1 MMAVMVVPFGRLNS
15 ASTTAC
21 LDLPV
26 LEWTTRFGFFA
37 LDRLFAPDRGFALA
51 RPLLLVM
58 SVPLNGSRR
67 TIAPHHHNP
76 AEADRRWRGRGALS
90 LDLEPIS
97 IGPPLATTERRTI
110 GHG

>member
-15 ASTTAC
+15 ASTAAR
-21 LDLPV
+21 LDLGA
-26 LEWTTRFGFFA
+26 LEWTMGFARFTF
-37 LDRLFAPDRGFALA
+37 DRRFVPDRGFALA

-76 AEADRRWRGRGALS
+76 AEADRRWRGEEL
-90 LDLEPIS
+90 
-97 IGPPLATTERRTI
+97 
-110 GHG
+110 